1 MMQVIIEFSV
11 ALLPMVIFLLTMW
24 YLDTFQ
30 LIKKKFLLSTVVIG
44 CITAGLATLVN
55 DFITIHYSVDRLT
68 LSRFIAPFTEEFL
81 KLIPILLLFRQRRI
95 GFMID
100 SAILGFAIGVGFAL
114 IENIFYLS
122 VLNNTSLITWFVRG
136 FGTAIMHGGVTSIAD
151 IILKIISDTKSWN
164 IFFTFLFG
172 YLSAVIIHAVYNLFL
187 LPPITTAIIT
197 ILSLPIIYYVIFNKS
212 EEFTRSWLGV
222 GLDNDMELLKL
233 LMAGNISETRVGKYI
248 STIQNSFQPL
258 VVGDI
263 ICYLRIYL
271 ELSVKAKGLLIL
283 KDSGIELE
291 PDTSTIAQFKE
302 LEYLETQIGKT
313 GKLAIQPLL
322 NLKDTDLWQLT
333 LIK

>member
-1 MMQVIIEFSV
+1 M
-11 ALLPMVIFLLTMW
+11 
-24 YLDTFQ
+24 
-30 LIKKKFLLSTVVIG
+30 
-44 CITAGLATLVN
+44 
-55 DFITIHYSVDRLT
+55 
-68 LSRFIAPFTEEFL
+68 
-81 KLIPILLLFRQRRI
+81 
-95 GFMID
+95 
-100 SAILGFAIGVGFAL
+100 
-114 IENIFYLS
+114 
-122 VLNNTSLITWFVRG
+122 
-136 FGTAIMHGGVTSIAD
+136 
-151 IILKIISDTKSWN
+151 
-164 IFFTFLFG
+164 
-172 YLSAVIIHAVYNLFL
+172 
-187 LPPITTAIIT
+187 PPITTAIIT
-197 ILSLPIIYYVIFNKS
+197 ILSLPVIYYVIFNKS

-291 PDTSTIAQFKE
+291 PDTSTIVQFKE